1 MKKIL
6 GIIAIVGIGALVYS
20 QYRKAKDEKKQIKLS
35 NK

>member
-6 GIIAIVGIGALVYS
+6 GIIAIIGIGALVYS
-20 QYRKAKDEKKQIKLS
+20 QYRKAKDEKKQVKIK